1 MMTSWKILRCILL
14 VFANS
19 VFLFSQSP
27 QASISGTVRDAQ
39 NAAIPG
45 ALVSAL
51 HEDTGVK
58 TATRANETG
67 FYSIQALPI
76 GSYTVQ
82 VEHPGF
88 QSQARRNVM
97 LTTGQSLEL
106 NFSLQLGQ
114 LTETIQVTAD
124 TPLLETRSSDAS
136 QLIES
141 KTIEDIPLG
150 DRRALN
156 VMEIQGASVFISY
169 ESGDRPY
176 FSVAGGR
183 GRSQNF
189 VMDGGSAQTIR
200 LGQAQVETDPPV
212 ETLQEV
218 RVLANAFSAEYGGSA
233 SGVVVMNTK
242 SGGNRFRGTLFEYFR
257 NEKLDAAN
265 FFSPW
270 VDGAKVR
277 APVRYNVFGGTFSGP
292 IRRNQAFF
300 FFGYEGSRRRDG
312 FAGAMT
318 VPSLLERQGDFSQT
332 FNANGTLAVIYDP
345 SSSATAANRAAFP
358 GNVIPAARLDP
369 VARKV
374 IEFYPLP
381 NRPPDNIAGTN
392 NFRANSV
399 DVLDR
404 DNTTL
409 KVDWN
414 LSDQNKLS
422 LRHTWNRQDTSRR
435 SLYADPAAEPN
446 GNRDNDGWNLL
457 GSWTRIVRPNL
468 VNEFRGAWVHRS
480 TLLYSPSWN
489 RNYPSKLGLQGIPDD
504 TFPRFNIQG
513 YTALGSNNQVRNQ
526 SPIQQGQL
534 VNTASWILGTHSLRF
549 GGEARRSRNYD
560 LRWQQASGAFTFN
573 RALTG
578 LPGRNTTGNSVA
590 SLWLGM
596 PSNYSASRP
605 PAVDR
610 SSWYL
615 AGFIQDDWQ
624 IHPHLVLNL
633 GVRWET
639 DTPFRTVNNILNSF
653 DMFAINPVSRT
664 PGVVKFAGVGGYPT
678 TPHEGDWN
686 NFAPRVGFAWKPF
699 GNPKTVVR
707 AAYGI
712 FYAAAWDGGG
722 AATSTTLG
730 FGQSLVLRTGD
741 DGTPVPFRISEPIP
755 VVAVSDKLDDS
766 FGAVPFGAQPFTA
779 VNFYERGR
787 RTGYS
792 QQMNF
797 RIQRELPLAMMVE
810 LGYLG
815 NLSRKMPSE
824 ALSINQVR
832 PELVGPGN
840 NQVRRPFPQFSDV
853 SIENP
858 TLGVISYHAFVAK
871 AEKRFSHGFNLLA
884 TYTWSKAIDNT
895 NSIQSLGNEGSPYSN
910 FYNRRADY
918 GPSENDIRHRVTWSS
933 VYQFPFGSKR
943 KFANQGILSLLL
955 GNWSAGSVFIW
966 HTPPPFTVRTA
977 TNTTQ
982 AFSAGPLR
990 ADVLRNPN
998 LPASQRSLYRWFDT
1012 DAFRQPEQYKF
1023 GNQGVNMVRADS
1035 RLSLNLSLLRDFPL
1049 AESMRLQFRGEAFN
1063 LLNHANFGLPGQVLG
1078 NADFGIV
1085 STARPPRQLQLGV
1098 RLVF

>member
-1 MMTSWKILRCILL
+1 MRWVSKLAMVMASLAAAW
-14 VFANS
+14 A
-19 VFLFSQSP
+19 QSP
-27 QASISGTVRDAQ
+27 QASISGTVRDAH

-45 ALVSAL
+45 ASVTAV
-51 HEDTGVK
+51 HEDTGVQ
-58 TATRANETG
+58 TRVTTNESG
-67 FYSIQALPI
+67 FYSLQALPI
-76 GSYTVQ
+76 GAYSVR

-88 QSQARRNVM
+88 QSQVQKNVV
-97 LTTGQSLEL
+97 LTTGQALEL

-114 LTETIQVTAD
+114 VSESVQITAD
-124 TPLLETRSSDAS
+124 APLLETRSSEAS

-141 KTIEDIPLG
+141 KAIEDLPLG

-156 VMEIQGASVFISY
+156 LMEIQGASVFISY

-212 ETLQEV
+212 ETLQEMK
-218 RVLANAFSAEYGGSA
+218 VLSNAFSAEYGGSA

-242 SGGNRFRGTLFEYFR
+242 SGGNQFRGSLFEYFR

-270 VDGAKVR
+270 VEGRKER

-292 IRRNQAFF
+292 IRKNSAFF

-312 FAGAMT
+312 FTQAMT

-332 FNANGTLAVIYDP
+332 FNANGTLALIYDP
-345 SSSATAANRAAFP
+345 ASSPNAATRTAFP
-358 GNVIPAARLDP
+358 NNRIPAARLDP

-399 DVLDR
+399 DLLDR
-404 DNTTL
+404 DNTTV
-409 KVDWN
+409 KVDFH
-414 LSDQNKLS
+414 LSDANKLNV
-422 LRHTWNRQDTSRR
+422 RHTWNRQDSSRR
-435 SLYADPAAEPN
+435 SLYPDDAAEPN
-446 GNRDNDGWNLL
+446 GIRDNYGWNLL
-457 GSWTRIVRPNL
+457 GAWTRILRPNL
-468 VNEFRGAWVHRS
+468 VNEFRAAWVHRT
-480 TLLYSPSWN
+480 TLLYSPS
-489 RNYPSKLGLQGIPDD
+489 RGKDYPSKLGLRGIPPDA
-504 TFPRFNIQG
+504 FPRFNVQG
-513 YTALGSNNQVRNQ
+513 YTPLGSNNQIRDQ
-526 SPIQQGQL
+526 TPIQQGQI
-534 VNTASWILGTHSLRF
+534 VNALSWIRGTHSVRL
-549 GGEARRSRNYD
+549 GGEARRSRNRD
-560 LRWQQASGAFTFN
+560 VRLQQASGAFTFN

-578 LPGRNTTGNSVA
+578 LANRATTGNSVA
-590 SLWLGM
+590 SLWLGQ
-596 PSNYSASRP
+596 PSSYRAARP

-653 DMFAINPVSRT
+653 DMNAINPVSQT
-664 PGVVKFAGVGGYPT
+664 PGVVKFAGIGGYPT

-686 NFAPRVGFAWKPF
+686 NFAPRIGFAWKPF
-699 GNPKTVVR
+699 GMRKTVVR

-722 AATSTTLG
+722 AVTSTTLG
-730 FGQSLVLRTGD
+730 FGESLVIPSAD
-741 DGTPVPFRISEPIP
+741 DGAPIPFRISEPIP
-755 VVAVSDKLDDS
+755 VVAVSDKLDDGY
-766 FGAVPFGAQPFTA
+766 GAVRVGAQPFTA
-779 VNFYERGR
+779 VSFYERGR

-797 RIQRELPLAMMVE
+797 RIQRELPLSSAVE
-810 LGYLG
+810 IGYLG
-815 NLSRKMPSE
+815 NLSRKMPSD

-840 NQVRRPFPQFSDV
+840 NQARRPFPQFSDV
-853 SIENP
+853 AIENP
-858 TLGVISYHAFVAK
+858 TLGVIHYHAFVAK

-895 NSIQSLGNEGSPYSN
+895 NTIQSLGNEGSPYSD

-918 GPSENDIRHRVTWSS
+918 GPSENDIRHRITWSS
-933 VYQFPFGSKR
+933 VYQMPFGGKR
-943 KFANQGILSLLL
+943 R
-955 GNWSAGSVFIW
+955 WSAGGPAGALIRDWSLGTMFIW

-977 TNTTQ
+977 TNTTN

-990 ADVLRNPN
+990 ADVLYNPN
-998 LPASQRSLYRWFDT
+998 LPKSQRSLYRWFDT
-1012 DAFRQPEQYKF
+1012 DAFRQPAQYKF
-1023 GNQGVNMVRADS
+1023 GNQGVNMVRGAG
-1035 RLSLNLSLLRDFPL
+1035 RVSLNISVLRDFHVR
-1049 AESMRLQFRGEAFN
+1049 EGWRLQFRGEAFN
-1063 LLNHANFGLPGQVLG
+1063 LLNYANFALPGQVLG

-1085 STARPPRQLQLGV
+1085 SAARAPRQVQLGA